1 MEQDIDT
8 VLNDTKELPQN
19 IACLTADSQGL
30 TIGVRGDVSP
40 QSAGVLV
47 AILDQAAKLEP
58 NQKPPVVSIESK
70 DKVCLIHK
78 EQRVAGVIIK
88 QLQHS

>member
-1 MEQDIDT
+1 MEQGIDF
-8 VLNDTKELPQN
+8 VLDDTKDIPQN
-19 IACLTADSQGL
+19 IACLSANNQGL
-30 TIGVRGDVSP
+30 AIGARGDVSP
-40 QSAGVLV
+40 HSSGVLV

-58 NQKPPVVSIESK
+58 NQKPPVVAIESK

-88 QLQHS
+88 QLQK